1 MTPNRDVPSHILI
14 AGHLWQAIAVV
25 AVVLITFAGSL
36 GLVVLV
42 WRWMLAIVRGGCA

>member
-1 MTPNRDVPSHILI
+1 MSPNRETQEPIVM
-14 AGHLWQAIAVV
+14 AGHIAAAIAVV
-25 AVVLITFAGSL
+25 AFVLMSFAGSL